1 MRLMWFNRDGIP
13 VNVARIVLFLGLC
26 CLGIS
31 REILTVVEKEVR

>member
-13 VNVARIVLFLGLC
+13 VNVAKIVIFLGLC
-26 CLGIS
+26 CLGMF